1 MNEYVKQQQESEDR
15 KRKLIPNVPY
25 VKQYDAAGNLINPIE
40 GEYRS
45 TGPNRRMRRANRK
58 VINKFIS
65 NLKKRKKRK

>member
-1 MNEYVKQQQESEDR
+1 MNEKETPK
-15 KRKLIPNVPY
+15 KRLEPNVPY
-25 VKQYDAAGNLINPIE
+25 VKQYDAQGNLINPIN